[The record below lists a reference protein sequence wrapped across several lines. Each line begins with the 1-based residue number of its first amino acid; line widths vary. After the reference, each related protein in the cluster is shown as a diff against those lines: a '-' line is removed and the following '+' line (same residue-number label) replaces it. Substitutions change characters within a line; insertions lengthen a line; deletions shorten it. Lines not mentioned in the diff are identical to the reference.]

1 MHCYYSGTP
10 PKYGHLIITTKVFQA
25 AFCCNKTRC
34 LIRCLSKIG
43 GSKVLVLYIDLDQER
58 EYFHTGPA

>member
-10 PKYGHLIITTKVFQA
+10 PKYGHLNITSFRQPFAV
-25 AFCCNKTRC
+25 NMTRC

-43 GSKVLVLYIDLDQER
+43 GSKVLVLYIDLDQEG
-58 EYFHTGPA
+58 ENFHTGPA